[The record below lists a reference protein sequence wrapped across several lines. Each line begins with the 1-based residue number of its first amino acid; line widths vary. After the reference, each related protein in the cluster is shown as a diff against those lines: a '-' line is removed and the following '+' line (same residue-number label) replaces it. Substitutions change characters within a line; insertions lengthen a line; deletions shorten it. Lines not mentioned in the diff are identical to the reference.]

1 MKIRYYLFCFILPV
15 IVGLP
20 VNSYAI
26 ASDDDTI
33 TPYVATNMLYESNL
47 LRVPDNP
54 GPQGLGG
61 KKDKSD
67 IVNQIMAGFDMD
79 WKISNQHVII
89 NANANKNWFQNF
101 TNLDYTGWNTLAQW
115 NWQLGNNFNGEIGY
129 SNVEVLGSFSFLNG
143 LESNLQNNQRYFA
156 NGGWLFHPNGKVK
169 VGFYR
174 NQLEFQAASRQFN
187 NNTEDTAE
195 VNLQYLS
202 PTGSKLGFQFL
213 ATDGKFPDLQ
223 FTGRDDEF
231 DNAYVRFN
239 YGATWEWHFSSKTQ
253 FDGFLG
259 YTEQTYENVSNR
271 DFDGFIGRLGFNWQL
286 RDSVKIY
293 LAALRQ
299 IYQAQN
305 LQTSFLLAQGVEN
318 SIMWQ
323 PSSKISLKFMASYQ
337 EQEYLGN
344 VSATQV
350 GSAQQKDDVGIVGL
364 NLLYNPIPNIS
375 IDTVL
380 NFEKR
385 SSSDPLRSY
394 ESQSVGVNLKA
405 AF

>member
-1 MKIRYYLFCFILPV
+1 MKTRYHLFYFILPV

-20 VNSYAI
+20 VKSYGI

-33 TPYVATNMLYESNL
+33 TPYIATNMLYDSNL
-47 LRVPDNP
+47 LRVSDSTSS
-54 GPQGLGG
+54 QGLGG

-89 NANANKNWFQNF
+89 KANANKNWFQNF

-129 SNVEVLGSFSFLNG
+129 SNVEALGSFSFLNG

-169 VGFYR
+169 VGIYR
-174 NQLEFQAASRQFN
+174 NQLEFEAASRQFN

-195 VNLQYLS
+195 FHLQYLS
-202 PTGSKLGFQFL
+202 PTGSTLGFQFL
-213 ATDGKFPDLQ
+213 ATDGKYPNLE
-223 FTGRDDEF
+223 FTGGNL
-231 DNAYVRFN
+231 DNAYMRFN
-239 YGATWEWHFSSKTQ
+239 YGATWEWHYSSKTQ
-253 FDGFLG
+253 LYGFLG
-259 YTEQTYENVSNR
+259 YTKQTYQNVTER
-271 DFDGFIGRLGFNWQL
+271 DFDGFIGRLGSHWQP
-286 RDSVKIY
+286 RESVT
-293 LAALRQ
+293 LDLVALRE
-299 IYQAQN
+299 IRQAQN
-305 LQTSFLLAQGVEN
+305 LQANFLLTQGLESSVT
-318 SIMWQ
+318 WQ
-323 PSSKISLKFMASYQ
+323 PSSKISLKVLSSYQ
-337 EQEYLGN
+337 WQEYLGN

-350 GSAQQKDDVGIVGL
+350 GSPQQKDDVGIVGL
-364 NLLYNPIPNIS
+364 DLLYNPIPNIS
-375 IDTVL
+375 IDTVF

-385 SSSDPLRSY
+385 DSSDPRRSY